1 LHRVGSSAPT
11 GLFDRQYR
19 NCCKLWVGVLPFL
32 LLVRH
37 CRCRDVVVNGAYWSH
52 RQLPPEGCLIFLQT
66 TRPANSK
73 YLQKIFTKPF
83 FFLCF
88 TNNTLYYSFP
98 DFIFGGCLWIYGRIQ
113 SDNLTK
119 ESFLRRLLR
128 SIAGAKGFA
137 NCKGND
143 NAKSQNH

>member
-1 LHRVGSSAPT
+1 LVTSAVAARR
-11 GLFDRQYR
+11 LFDFFADNATGQFQILT
-19 NCCKLWVGVLPFL
+19 K
-32 LLVRH
+32 
-37 CRCRDVVVNGAYWSH
+37 
-52 RQLPPEGCLIFLQT
+52 
-66 TRPANSK
+66 
-73 YLQKIFTKPF
+73 KIFTKPF